1 MSFSL
6 KNPHA
11 APGSPSVS
19 PRPVQL
25 SKSRDFLST
34 RVCDRNRR
42 PLRTGSGC
50 VGVRACHPALPSCR
64 VGSGGCPPIGH
75 TTPRGGSR
83 LLSRPTNER
92 DAVRR
97 RVRLRSRARPRASL
111 RASRA
116 RGVRSPRI
124 RPRRGVQHR
133 EPALRAPLRLR
144 RRHRRDRYA
153 PRTPTLA
160 PRARLPD
167 VLFPRPTRAED
178 PLRVARPSTTRTGLI
193 HTRRETLPPRPLA
206 HVRPFPATQRS
217 FTAARTTRR
226 SSTLSSPSTA
236 RRWTGPWS
244 TTISSP
250 TPSAAESRR

>member
-19 PRPVQL
+19 PGPVQL
-25 SKSRDFLST
+25 SISRDFLST
-34 RVCDRNRR
+34 RVCDRTEA
-42 PLRTGSGC
+42 LQVGSGC
-50 VGVRACHPALPSCR
+50 SRACQPALVPSCR

-83 LLSRPTNER
+83 VLSRPTNER

-116 RGVRSPRI
+116 RGVRPPRI

-144 RRHRRDRYA
+144 RRHRRDRCA

-160 PRARLPD
+160 LRARLPD

-226 SSTLSSPSTA
+226 SNTISSPSTA